1 MPRKTARMAR
11 NHDGGDGKAEMDGAP
26 DKTYDLLII
35 GGGINGVG
43 IARGA
48 GRRTIPCPGAAGV
61 PQGGSTA

>member
-1 MPRKTARMAR
+1 
-11 NHDGGDGKAEMDGAP
+11 MDGAP